1 MFKKLLVRFSVAVS
15 RLMSEILYLEK
26 RLTGKVAKPEA
37 FEAMLEKVKN
47 YSPLAFNEYLR
58 ANFKYKADGI
68 DYSQHP
74 LAFIYEK
81 QGDCDDYAHLA
92 ARLLERMGYETY
104 LITVFAD
111 VKRGHAVCVGTKDG
125 KSYGFGNW
133 PLMHFTSPDFIEA
146 GKTICRIGYDSAP
159 EFIVK
164 FDNRWRWL
172 DYHQE

>member
-1 MFKKLLVRFSVAVS
+1 MLKYLIRISSFFSRAVAEIDYAYR
-15 RLMSEILYLEK
+15 RLRGQAASL
-26 RLTGKVAKPEA
+26 EA
-37 FEAMLEKVKN
+37 FEALLQKVQN
-47 YSPLAFNEYLR
+47 YSPNEFNEYLR
-58 ANFKYKADGI
+58 GNFTYQAEKI
-68 DYSQHP
+68 DFSMHY
-74 LAFIYEK
+74 LVFLRK
-81 QGDCDDYAHLA
+81 KKGDCDDYAHLA

-111 VKRGHAVCVGTKDG
+111 VKRGHAVCVGTKGG